1 MMNDIGNKADQLIL
15 MKYWHREVN
24 VWQMRT
30 TRHMRI
36 IADKHIARLN
46 CVAILLQNTRHQP

>member
-1 MMNDIGNKADQLIL
+1 MNDIGNKADQLIL
-15 MKYWHREVN
+15 MKYRHREVN
-24 VWQMRT
+24 VWQMRA